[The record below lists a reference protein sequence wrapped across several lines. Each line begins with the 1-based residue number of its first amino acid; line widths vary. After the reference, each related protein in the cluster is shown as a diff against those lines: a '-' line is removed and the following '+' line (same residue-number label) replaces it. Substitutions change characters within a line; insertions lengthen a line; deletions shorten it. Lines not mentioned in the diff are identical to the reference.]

1 MHDLS
6 GKTFVVTGASAG
18 IGRATAL
25 ALAERG
31 ATLALVARESSRLR
45 AVAAA
50 VERFDVARALVF
62 PANLALIADT
72 RRVGR
77 ELSRALGTI
86 DVLINNV
93 GAVFPERVL
102 TQEGIERTFALNHV
116 GHFVLTSQL
125 LEALKS
131 ANAPR
136 VVEVSSQVHAS
147 TLALDAI
154 VTGEDYAGLPAYRAS
169 KLANLL
175 FVHELQRRHGA
186 WLTTAALHPGV
197 VDTGLLAEYDRAA
210 LMESEAA
217 RPTPSRAR
225 TVLRRAVQVAKHVT
239 GVAHRTHGIST
250 SDGAKTSVFVATDA
264 RVSAA
269 PGRYWRDSAL
279 AAARPAA
286 TDDELA
292 LALWERT
299 DALVASI
306 GTA

>member
-31 ATLALVARESSRLR
+31 ATLALVARDSSRLR
-45 AVAAA
+45 AVAAS
-50 VERFDVARALVF
+50 VERMDVARALVF
-62 PANLALIADT
+62 PANLALISDT

-77 ELSRALGTI
+77 EIAREIGTV

-116 GHFVLTSQL
+116 GHFVLTLQL
-125 LEALKS
+125 LEALDS
-131 ANAPR
+131 ADAPR

-147 TLALDAI
+147 GLDLDQA
-154 VTGEDYAGLPAYRAS
+154 VTGEDGAGLPAYRAS

-175 FVHELQRRHGA
+175 FVHELHRRYGD

-210 LMESEAA
+210 LLESDAA
-217 RPTPSRAR
+217 RPAPSRAR
-225 TVLRRAVQVAKHVT
+225 SVLRRAVRAAKHVT
-239 GVAHRTHGIST
+239 GVAHRTQGIST
-250 SDGAKTSVFVATDA
+250 ADGAKTSVFVATDG
-264 RVSAA
+264 RVAAA
-269 PGRYWRDSAL
+269 PGGYWRDCAL

-286 TDDELA
+286 TDDDLA
-292 LALWERT
+292 RALWERT
-299 DALVASI
+299 DALVAGI